1 MDTVNTVDSVAPS
14 ARALLTYGVC
24 GLAVLHHVQAPDL
37 VGGVHAELADGL
49 HRDQGV
55 AA

>member
-1 MDTVNTVDSVAPS
+1 M
-14 ARALLTYGVC
+14 LTYGVC